1 MKNELQFTYPLYVD
15 VSMCSTDGAITPTG
29 YQRMVVET
37 IGKHLENIEL
47 DSTRLV
53 PEFGVAWVLLSM
65 SIELKRTVRVGEKIT
80 MKTWHSDSKAPA
92 YRRDF
97 MILDETGE
105 TAAVGATFSALIDM
119 NTHRL
124 MMDKTFLSR
133 FDLAEGE
140 KLLAADK
147 RFQERYEYAA
157 VEERLVRPSFI
168 DGLGH
173 VNNERYGEF
182 VYDALTKEERSNIGS
197 LKRMDIYFKAELT
210 EGERFRMERAENG
223 NAVILRG
230 VHAADG
236 REAFIVKLTF

>member
-1 MKNELQFTYPLYVD
+1 
-15 VSMCSTDGAITPTG
+15 
-29 YQRMVVET
+29 
-37 IGKHLENIEL
+37 
-47 DSTRLV
+47 
-53 PEFGVAWVLLSM
+53 
-65 SIELKRTVRVGEKIT
+65 
-80 MKTWHSDSKAPA
+80 
-92 YRRDF
+92 
-97 MILDETGE
+97 MILDEAGE

-182 VYDALTKEERSNIGS
+182 VYDALTKEERSSIGS

-210 EGERFRMERAENG
+210 EGERFCMERAENG